1 MYSTIQN
8 GEGFGIATSPS
19 FPSHLLFHICN
30 WQLAATQNKTWNR
43 NPGTGARWRL
53 RRNNFRGKQRERQAV
68 LPSPLEK
75 FQSKQ
80 LLEKAAC
87 AFCGSTHTAILS
99 VLLHRSLSIV
109 TCCSKCHSPGLVL
122 LPRQED
128 SHRSTTTATL
138 REQSPAVWGEMVNCF
153 DGSVGLKRALRTGS
167 LETAPIYGLT
177 AWMEGFSVARIYLKH
192 NGVLNGDL
200 ICYSQVSANR
210 SRIII
215 EKGDGAIPVAVR
227 DVWVQKPQGT
237 LQEIRG
243 KLSSLY
249 INSRGGRGRCRTEQI
264 YMGLATNRTQTT
276 RKAK

>member
-1 MYSTIQN
+1 M
-8 GEGFGIATSPS
+8 TSPS
-19 FPSHLLFHICN
+19 FPSHLLFHIYN
-30 WQLAATQNKTWNR
+30 LQLAAAQNITWNI
-43 NPGTGARWRL
+43 NWGLGARWRL
-53 RRNNFRGKQRERQAV
+53 RRNNFRGKQRERQPV

-75 FQSKQ
+75 FLSRQ

-87 AFCGSTHTAILS
+87 TFCGNTHTAILS
-99 VLLHRSLSIV
+99 MFFHRFLSIV
-109 TCCSKCHSPGLVL
+109 TRWFKCHSPVLVL

-128 SHRSTTTATL
+128 SHRSMTTATL
-138 REQSPAVWGEMVNCF
+138 QKQSPAVWSEMVNCF
-153 DGSVGLKRALRTGS
+153 NCSMGLKRALWTGS

-177 AWMEGFSVARIYLKH
+177 ARMEVFLVSRIYLKH

-200 ICYSQVSANR
+200 ICYSQVSAKP

-215 EKGDGAIPVAVR
+215 EKEDRAIPGAVQ

-237 LQEIRG
+237 LQAVRG

-249 INSRGGRGRCRTEQI
+249 LNSRGGRERCRTEQI
-264 YMGLATNRTQTT
+264 YMGLAMNHRQTT